1 MSSHDATE
9 VSGNDIAIVG
19 MAGRFPGADSVGE
32 FWELLRA
39 GREGIT
45 RFSDEELADAG
56 VPAALRADPAYVR
69 AHGVLPDVDL
79 FDTGFFEFTPAEAEV
94 IDPQQRL
101 FLQSCHTALE
111 DAGYDPRRY
120 DGLISVYG
128 GAAINTY
135 LQQHVLP
142 SIDQTATSDHFKVMV
157 GNDKDFLATRVSY
170 KLDLRGP
177 SYSVQTACSTSL
189 VAIHLACQGLIN
201 GECDMALAGGVT
213 VKLPQTRG
221 YLYEEGAILS
231 PDGRSR
237 TFDAQ
242 AGGTVLGNGVGIVV
256 LKLLEDA
263 LDAGDT
269 IHAVIKGTATNNDGS
284 LKVSYAAPGKE
295 GQAAVIAEAHA
306 VSGTEPESISYVEAH
321 GTATRL
327 GDPVEVSALTD
338 AFRRGTPDT
347 GFCAIGSLK
356 SNVGHLDAA
365 AGVAGVI
372 KTALMLRHRSLVP
385 TLNYQRPNPAIDF
398 AATPFYV
405 STETKPWTAEGP
417 LRAGVSSFGIGGT
430 NAHAILQEAPQQE
443 PGDPSAR
450 EEQLLL
456 LSARNRPRRPHR
468 RPSPTTSRPPP
479 APTSPTPRTPSRWA
493 AGPTA
498 TAAP

>member
-1 MSSHDATE
+1 MSSHDATDASKGSDAIDVSGGSDTSDASD

-32 FWELLRA
+32 FWELLRS

-45 RFSDEELADAG
+45 RFSDGELADAG

-69 AHGVLPDVDL
+69 AHGILPDVDL

-94 IDPQQRL
+94 IDPQHRL

-213 VKLPQTRG
+213 VKLPQARG

-231 PDGRSR
+231 PDGRVR
-237 TFDAQ
+237 TFDAA

-306 VSGTEPESISYVEAH
+306 VSGTDPESVSYVEAH

-338 AFRRGTPDT
+338 AFRRSTPAT

-385 TLNYQRPNPAIDF
+385 TLNYARPNPAIDF

-405 STETKPWTAEGP
+405 NTE
-417 LRAGVSSFGIGGT
+417 
-430 NAHAILQEAPQQE
+430 
-443 PGDPSAR
+443 
-450 EEQLLL
+450 
-456 LSARNRPRRPHR
+456 
-468 RPSPTTSRPPP
+468 
-479 APTSPTPRTPSRWA
+479 
-493 AGPTA
+493 
-498 TAAP
+498 